1 METNINVLKGN
12 FNLLLSIKYIF
23 SQRRACIGV
32 IEIVFQEFLDIYIRV
47 YTRIVGAS
55 SKREIKGRGRG
66 MRSLCK
72 QTDL

>member
-12 FNLLLSIKYIF
+12 FKIF
-23 SQRRACIGV
+23 SFRSNIYSLKGERV
-32 IEIVFQEFLDIYIRV
+32 IEIVFQEFLYIYIRV